1 MHLAET
7 IQFTSIQLKQWL
19 EKETNSTLTPVQTQ
33 AKKQRDE
40 MSKSLESLN
49 EVCQQILES
58 SSSEIEKR
66 NMKVYNRARALNKLA
81 RLFLD
86 RLEKLRAPEQV
97 TYDSLNKFA
106 SETQKTLV
114 VTEIDVKNWFP
125 RISPF
130 FIMDRRKFLTFYE
143 KTKQSFNTLNDFV
156 NKEYVKTKTLEE
168 TFQSINELQNLE
180 KNSFEVK
187 NELEK
192 IKNERVPIEQ
202 EIAGLQQKTDE
213 LKSKGPIDRLNA
225 INGQIE
231 IINNDLKHAIR
242 HLQKPFVKMQS
253 LATSGGGAGITP
265 DELKE
270 LNMYLESPFEALVK
284 EDKGYPILK
293 QILQKLDSLL
303 KEDKLKLKPEKA
315 RKAEQSIIEINVKN
329 ALIGLQENGI
339 KVYSEKSVLVNS
351 THLDETKRNISAFQ
365 EQAEA
370 LKARKTSV
378 EAHETIKE
386 REYKD
391 LQEKISNNKRAI
403 ERSVLAALNKKIQL
417 L

>member
-1 MHLAET
+1 MAET
-7 IQFTSIQLKQWL
+7 TVFTSAQLKQWL

-143 KTKQSFNTLNDFV
+143 KTKQSFNTLIDFV

-293 QILQKLDSLL
+293 QLLQKLDSLL

-365 EQAEA
+365 EQVEA

-403 ERSVLAALNKKIQL
+403 ERNVLAALNKKIQL